1 MPGIGVTLLLC
12 VILAVIGI
20 GASLLSVATT
30 IIFFV
35 FFLVCMIALW
45 FGLGFL
51 TYAASLD
58 ETKSVLGKFFTAIDV
73 ILFFVGVPASF
84 YTVYILCPY
93 PPRNLF
99 ISFLL
104 LLICVAVGVTI
115 IDTIAS
121 EIKARCIG
129 QAMATLA
136 LVVAIVVITGWGLGY
151 HIEFDIVLE
160 NKQIQ
165 QYEVVRTDGS
175 YDYVYNTYDVDWTSD
190 DESTRVAPFKLGD
203 VFKPVG
209 TPQEAEPKL
218 GTPGPKGIQ
227 YGIFY
232 GDEVGYYIFDTGDK
246 EPEIEVSYT
255 VDDLG
260 VEEDRVDFV
269 NSHLYKFLP
278 DSAIE
283 FSGQFFKIA
292 HFLLD
297 IENTA
302 PTYN

>member
-1 MPGIGVTLLLC
+1 MPGIGVTLLACLF
-12 VILAVIGI
+12 LAAIGI
-20 GASLLSVATT
+20 GVSLLTVATT
-30 IIFFV
+30 VLFFV
-35 FFLVCMIALW
+35 FFLVCIIALW
-45 FGLGFL
+45 VGIGLF
-51 TYAASLD
+51 TAVATT
-58 ETKSVLGKFFTAIDV
+58 EATKSALGKLFVTIDV
-73 ILFFVGVPASF
+73 LLFFIGVPATL

-93 PPRNLF
+93 PPRDLF

-104 LLICVAVGVTI
+104 LLVCVAVGVAI

-129 QAMATLA
+129 QAMGTLA
-136 LVVAIVVITGWGLGY
+136 LVVALVVITGWGLGY
-151 HIEFDIVLE
+151 HMEFDIVLE
-160 NKQIQ
+160 NKKIQ

-203 VFKPVG
+203 VFRPVG